1 MEDGKTK
8 HKSRTSFKRHLMVSI
23 FTGGII
29 AFVISAGISFSLLF
43 PGFKKKEVQ
52 MSENTTESLLQLLD
66 NTFSL
71 VEDYMGN
78 VAATIEQNYDVQMY
92 LRHSNTKNKTKASV
106 RLNNLASYMGM
117 IRGIALV
124 GENAPLIDSMT
135 NIVQEDLAVV
145 ESNNFEEMQK
155 NGFGRLYSPV
165 YYATVGS
172 NTYCTV
178 AYARNYYLDSQWCTI
193 IMFVNLNTTLQNMKS
208 LAGNSLD
215 AWYLVD
221 STGNRFYEI
230 GEKADIKDAKTV
242 LTQKKENLK
251 HCSLSGDIVF
261 QDKSAMCGYE
271 IVSIVKKESIL
282 TVLFPY
288 IAGFLGMLLIF
299 LVLVLFMNY
308 RNVNTLINP
317 VLVLSKHMLMAAKGD
332 LNCKVNIDREDE
344 IGQLESSFNKMID
357 DLRHSI
363 EIIGEKEAK
372 EQQIRF
378 SLLVSQID
386 PHFIYNTI
394 NSINYLARKKRCED
408 IVTVNSALIAILKD
422 RLRVNDIQITD
433 TIANEIRVVNQ
444 YIEIEKFMYDGEL
457 EVEWNIDS
465 EFMEEQIPKNMIQP
479 LVENALFHGL
489 IDEESGEFCGKIRI
503 TVYKTETQQIVLCV
517 EDNGGGMDKN
527 RLDEIRSLKFNPED
541 RGRKIGLSNIFGRL
555 YYLYGNADCMKI
567 ESELGKGTKI
577 TIVFGRK

>member
-282 TVLFPY
+282 MVLFPY

-503 TVYKTETQQIVLCV
+503 TVYKNETQQIVLCV

>member
-92 LRHSNTKNKTKASV
+92 LRHPNTKNKTKASV

-282 TVLFPY
+282 MVLFPY

>member
-92 LRHSNTKNKTKASV
+92 LRHPNTKNKTKASV

-124 GENAPLIDSMT
+124 GENVPLIDSMT

-165 YYATVGS
+165 YYVTVGS
-172 NTYCTV
+172 NTYSTV

-215 AWYLVD
+215 GWYLVD
-221 STGNRFYEI
+221 STGNKFYEI
-230 GEKADIKDAKTV
+230 GEKTDIKDAKIA

-282 TVLFPY
+282 LVLFPY
-288 IAGFLGMLLIF
+288 MAGFLGMLLIF

-308 RNVNTLINP
+308 KNVNTLINP
-317 VLVLSKHMLMAAKGD
+317 VLVLSKHMLMAAKGN
-332 LNCKVNIDREDE
+332 LNCKVDIDREDE

-372 EQQIRF
+372 EQRIRF

-433 TIANEIRVVNQ
+433 TVANEIRVVNQ

-465 EFMEEQIPKNMIQP
+465 ELMEEQIPKNMIQP

-503 TVYKTETQQIVLCV
+503 IVYKTETQQIVLCV

-555 YYLYGNADCMKI
+555 YYLYGNEDCMKI

>member
-1 MEDGKTK
+1 MEDEKTK
-8 HKSRTSFKRHLMVSI
+8 YKCRTSLKKHLLLSI

-29 AFVISAGISFSLLF
+29 AFVISAGISFSFLF

-52 MSENTTESLLQLLD
+52 MSENTTESLLQLLE

-78 VAATIEQNYDVQMY
+78 AAATVEQNYDVQMY
-92 LRHSNTKNKTKASV
+92 LRYPDTKNKTKASV

-124 GENAPLIDSMT
+124 GENAPVIDSMT

-145 ESNNFEEMQK
+145 ESDNFEEMRK

-208 LAGNSLD
+208 LAKNSLD
-215 AWYLVD
+215 GWYLVD
-221 STGNRFYEI
+221 STGNGFYEI
-230 GEKADIKDAKTV
+230 GEKADIKDTKTA
-242 LTQKKENLK
+242 LTEKDESLK
-251 HCSLSGDIVF
+251 RCSLSGDIIF

-282 TVLFPY
+282 MVLFPY
-288 IAGFLGMLLIF
+288 IAGFLGMLFIF
-299 LVLVLFMNY
+299 LILVLFMNY

-332 LNCKVNIDREDE
+332 LNCKVDIDREDE

-457 EVEWNIDS
+457 EVEWNIDP

-503 TVYKTETQQIVLCV
+503 TVYKTENQQIVLCV
-517 EDNGGGMDKN
+517 EDNGGGMEKQ

-567 ESELGKGTKI
+567 ESELSKGTKI
-577 TIVFGRK
+577 TIVFGKK

>member
-1 MEDGKTK
+1 
-8 HKSRTSFKRHLMVSI
+8 MVSI

-92 LRHSNTKNKTKASV
+92 LCHPNTKNKTKASV

-282 TVLFPY
+282 MVLFPY

>member
-92 LRHSNTKNKTKASV
+92 LRHPNTKNKTKASV

-251 HCSLSGDIVF
+251 HCSLSGGIVF

-282 TVLFPY
+282 MVLFPY

-503 TVYKTETQQIVLCV
+503 TVYKNETQQIVLCV

>member
-1 MEDGKTK
+1 
-8 HKSRTSFKRHLMVSI
+8 MVSI

-92 LRHSNTKNKTKASV
+92 LRHPNTKNKTKASV

-282 TVLFPY
+282 MVLFPY

>member
-1 MEDGKTK
+1 
-8 HKSRTSFKRHLMVSI
+8 MVSI

>member
-92 LRHSNTKNKTKASV
+92 LRHPNTKNKTKASV

-282 TVLFPY
+282 MVLFPY

-457 EVEWNIDS
+457 EVEWNIDP